1 MLDPAGRPVP
11 GASVSILS
19 PLRIVVAAANSRS
32 DGAFEIPALPC
43 GSYVLSAA
51 SSGLAE
57 RRLALDLTRRRQATV
72 TVQMSLAPIEE
83 QVTVTAETNQAEPAS
98 AVAQRVNL
106 IPRSTLAERTKTV
119 LTEAALGEAG
129 VHELK
134 TAPAM
139 GAFVVRGL
147 TGNRVSVY
155 RDGFRYTT
163 STQRGGVSTF
173 QNLVDP
179 GLLDSVEV
187 LRGPNSAQYGSDSI
201 GGTVNL
207 LSTFPLGA
215 ASGFRGESALGFD
228 TAAYSFGG
236 NVLAGWGGKKSDLSL
251 TMAGRRVN
259 TLRAARGLDSHSAI
273 TRYLG
278 LPSAITGGRLPD
290 TAFTQYGGSLH
301 GQHRLDS
308 RRALIVHYERGQ
320 QDGAKRYDQL
330 LGGDGN
336 AIGDLR
342 NLMLDFGYARYVEFS
357 PGPFSQLSAGAS
369 YNTQREERV
378 NQGGQGNPLGNITHQ
393 YERTKSWGL
402 NFLLEKQARGH
413 ALLAGGEG
421 YRERV
426 VSPAYVLNPVTA
438 QAARSRPRV
447 PDGALYLSHGLY
459 AQDAWHARPWLRL
472 SGAVRFG
479 GASYQSR
486 FSTPS
491 DSLSAN
497 AVTGRAGASVQVRQP
512 LSVHAHWSRGFR
524 APNVTD
530 LGTLGLQGNG
540 LFEANV
546 NDVARRGAT
555 IGSTADAAA
564 QPTGLPAKRLR
575 PETSNNFDY
584 GFQVSNT
591 RLRTEI
597 TAFTI
602 SLGNTIVSQT
612 LLLPQGAVGEPLGD
626 QLITRQ
632 LPSGAVYVPLS
643 PQPVQ
648 VRANFS
654 GARMRGIEHSL
665 RLRISEKLTFNE
677 NVTWIHAEDRRSGR
691 PPDIEPGIP
700 PLTVNP
706 SLLYLDSGRRFW
718 AEAYATLAG
727 RQQRLSSLALADRR
741 TGASRTRTDIANFF
755 RNGATARGLVADG
768 RLLATGE
775 MLEQVQNRVLGA
787 AVSAPLFAAIPGY
800 GIFGLR
806 LGIPLGERT
815 DLFADFS
822 NIADKSFRG
831 IGWGADG
838 AGRAITVRLRARF

>member
-1 MLDPAGRPVP
+1 MRM
-11 GASVSILS
+11 
-19 PLRIVVAAANSRS
+19 VVAAANSGS
-32 DGAFEIPALPC
+32 DGAFEIPQLPC
-43 GSYVLSAA
+43 GSYILSAT

-57 RRLALDLTRRRQATV
+57 RRLALELTRQRRATV

-83 QVTVTAETNQAEPAS
+83 QVTVTAETNQAETAS

-106 IPRSTLAERTKTV
+106 IPRSALAERTKTV
-119 LTEAALGEAG
+119 LTEAASGEAG
-129 VHELK
+129 LHELK

-147 TGNRVSVY
+147 AGNRVSVY

-163 STQRGGVSTF
+163 STQRGGISTF

-187 LRGPNSAQYGSDSI
+187 LRGPNSAQYGSDSL

-207 LSTFPLGA
+207 LSTFLLGSA
-215 ASGFRGESALGFD
+215 TGFRGEASLGYG
-228 TAAYSFGG
+228 TAAHSPGA
-236 NVLAGWGGKKSDLSL
+236 NLLAGWGGRNADIRL
-251 TMAGRRVN
+251 TLAARRVN
-259 TLRAARGLDSHSAI
+259 TLRAARGLDSHAAV

-278 LPSAITGGRLPD
+278 LPSSIFGARLPD
-290 TAFTQYGGSLH
+290 TSFTQYSGSLH
-301 GQHRLDS
+301 GQQRLGA
-308 RRALIVHYERGQ
+308 RRNVIVHYERGQ
-320 QDGAKRYDQL
+320 QDGVKRYDQL

-336 AIGDLR
+336 LIAGVQ
-342 NLMLDFGYARYVEFS
+342 NLMLDFGYVRFLEFS
-357 PGPFSQLSAGAS
+357 PGPFSQISAGAS
-369 YNTQREERV
+369 YNTQREERTS
-378 NQGGQGNPLGNITHQ
+378 QGGQGNPRGNITHQ

-402 NFLLEKQARGH
+402 NFLAEKQTRGH
-413 ALLAGGEG
+413 ALVFGGEG

-438 QAARSRPRV
+438 QTVRSRPRV
-447 PDGALYLSHGLY
+447 PDRALYLSHGLY
-459 AQDAWHARPWLRL
+459 AQDVWHARPWLRL
-472 SGAVRFG
+472 SGAARFG

-486 FSTPS
+486 FSTPP
-491 DSLSAN
+491 DSLTAN
-497 AVTGRAGASVQVRQP
+497 AVTARAGASVRIREPV
-512 LSVHAHWSRGFR
+512 SVHAHWSRGFR

-540 LFEANV
+540 FFEANF
-546 NDVARRGAT
+546 NDVSGRGAT
-555 IGSTADAAA
+555 IGTTADDTA

-575 PETSNNFDY
+575 PETSHNFDY
-584 GFQVSNT
+584 GFQVSQS
-591 RLRTEI
+591 RLRAEF

-602 SLGNTIVSQT
+602 RLGDTIVSQT
-612 LLLPQGAVGEPLGD
+612 MLLPPDAVGQPLGD
-626 QLITRQ
+626 QIITRQ
-632 LPSGAVYVPLS
+632 LASGAVFVPLS

-648 VRANFS
+648 LRANFF
-654 GARMRGIEHSL
+654 GARMRGIEHSV
-665 RLRISEKLTFNE
+665 RLRISERLTFNE
-677 NVTWIHAEDRRSGR
+677 NVTWIHAEDRRTGR

-700 PLTVNP
+700 PLTANS

-718 AEAYATLAG
+718 AEAYATIAG

-741 TGASRTRTDIANFF
+741 TGAARSRTDIANYF

-768 RLLATGE
+768 RLLPTGE
-775 MLEQVQNRVLGA
+775 TLEQVQNRVLGA

-806 LGIPLGERT
+806 LGVPIGERA
-815 DLFADFS
+815 DLFADVS
-822 NIADKSFRG
+822 NITDKSFRG

-838 AGRAITVRLRARF
+838 AGRAITLRLRARF